1 MLNISEVAIRTVG
14 GRLPFWWKGK
24 KSIYGSFS
32 SSIGKMVKMRHN

>member
-1 MLNISEVAIRTVG
+1 MENISEVGITN
-14 GRLPFWWKGK
+14 GRRAFAFLAKRR